1 MNNNPVHIVTGATG
15 GIGSAIV
22 DRLIESGVS
31 HIVLACRNQDR
42 AKAMIDRLSPCNVT
56 LTAMQLD
63 LESFD
68 SVINFVMSIRER
80 DMAVDTIFN
89 NAGTMPG
96 TMKLTAD
103 GYESA
108 TQTNFLST
116 ALLTQMLLPRII
128 NGGAIVF
135 TTSMTRHIAKLR
147 TDWKQHATTHHHRF
161 TTYGRSKLML
171 THYALDLAR
180 ELAPRGI
187 RVNCSDP
194 GIVDSGIITLGNRVI
209 DMLSDKFFRPLIST
223 PAQGAAPAL
232 NVAGTQLTGQ
242 IFTLNHCTQIPES
255 YLRNPLHSIASEAVN
270 DALAISTSEAMP

>member
-31 HIVLACRNQDR
+31 HIVLACRNKDR

-116 ALLTQMLLPRII
+116 ALLTQMLMPRIV

-147 TDWKQHATTHHHRF
+147 TDWKQHAITHHHRF

-171 THYALDLAR
+171 THYALDLAC

-194 GIVDSGIITLGNRVI
+194 GIVDSGIITLGNPVI
-209 DMLSDKFFRPLIST
+209 DKLSDKFFRPLIST
-223 PAQGAAPAL
+223 PAQGAAPAI
-232 NVAGTQLTGQ
+232 NAAGSQLTGQ
-242 IFTLNHCTQIPES
+242 IFTLNHCTPIPES
-255 YLRNPLHSIASEAVN
+255 YLRDPLHSIASEAVN
-270 DALAISTSEAMP
+270 DALAISTSEAMQ

>member
-1 MNNNPVHIVTGATG
+1 
-15 GIGSAIV
+15 
-22 DRLIESGVS
+22 
-31 HIVLACRNQDR
+31 
-42 AKAMIDRLSPCNVT
+42 
-56 LTAMQLD
+56 
-63 LESFD
+63 
-68 SVINFVMSIRER
+68 
-80 DMAVDTIFN
+80 
-89 NAGTMPG
+89 
-96 TMKLTAD
+96 
-103 GYESA
+103 
-108 TQTNFLST
+108 
-116 ALLTQMLLPRII
+116 
-128 NGGAIVF
+128 
-135 TTSMTRHIAKLR
+135 MTRHIAKLR
-147 TDWKQHATTHHHRF
+147 TDWKQHAITHHNRF

-232 NVAGTQLTGQ
+232 NAAGTQLTGQ
-242 IFTLNHCTQIPES
+242 IFTLNHCTPIPER